1 MSIVTST
8 VLKEIGKAFSLKTA
22 NDLEMF
28 DDLWEVY
35 QIGNKYRRDNE
46 ERLAAA
52 VEEAY
57 TGLTDIVAGRKTS
70 ASHGLERVERTR
82 ATRLVIFSDH
92 HMTHSG
98 HRHNY
103 FNTFNAALYRD
114 VLKRYADDGVTL
126 VENGDVEE
134 LLIFE
139 PTIAEAEKRR
149 KLVRR
154 PTLGLDDIGTIDWSE
169 LDGIRVE
176 KRRQDLERMITDNRL
191 YYDSVRAFGRE
202 RYIKLS
208 GNHDRYASS
217 LLEGMIESVYWTGV
231 VKDVLLVDRPV
242 SGSRTRYLPEFVVT
256 HGHQFDHAC
265 VPPHANK
272 VGESISECISWAFQ
286 GPDRTWRISDTRNWT
301 KTGQKTFSNIL
312 SSVAAKP
319 ITTGHPDL
327 ELFLEILMS
336 HEIAWEYFENDDPYM
351 AFVREVC
358 TGDEFFKYRHM
369 DEDKLANALL
379 PKWAALERFPTLIC
393 GHTHEVR
400 DRSTFNNDA
409 AAGFKL
415 AGKAVPATLMP
426 PGTDNPDLY
435 TRYLNT
441 GSAGRFENLIWGV
454 EIDGSD
460 ASVVSWTNT
469 GTSGTIRPKKTAWRS
484 DDRGLLVGTDVPI

>member
-1 MSIVTST
+1 
-8 VLKEIGKAFSLKTA
+8 
-22 NDLEMF
+22 
-28 DDLWEVY
+28 
-35 QIGNKYRRDNE
+35 
-46 ERLAAA
+46 
-52 VEEAY
+52 
-57 TGLTDIVAGRKTS
+57 
-70 ASHGLERVERTR
+70 
-82 ATRLVIFSDH
+82 
-92 HMTHSG
+92 
-98 HRHNY
+98 
-103 FNTFNAALYRD
+103 
-114 VLKRYADDGVTL
+114 
-126 VENGDVEE
+126 
-134 LLIFE
+134 
-139 PTIAEAEKRR
+139 
-149 KLVRR
+149 
-154 PTLGLDDIGTIDWSE
+154 
-169 LDGIRVE
+169 VE

-202 RYIKLS
+202 QYIKLS

-217 LLEGMIESVYWTGV
+217 LLEGMIESAYWTGV

-242 SGSRTRYLPEFVVT
+242 SGSRTRYLPRFVVT

-272 VGESISECISWAFQ
+272 VGESISECISWGFQ

-301 KTGQKTFSNIL
+301 KTGQKTFSNVL

-400 DRSTFNNDA
+400 DQQPCGRRLQARGQGRAGDA
-409 AAGFKL
+409 HAARHRQLGPL
-415 AGKAVPATLMP
+415 HSVSQHGLRGPLRE
-426 PGTDNPDLY
+426 PDLGRGNRQLRRRGRVMDEHGDVGHHPAEKDRVAQRRPRLARGNGRPNLASLECLECGLCACWLCSVDD
-435 TRYLNT
+435 TRPPT
-441 GSAGRFENLIWGV
+441 VGASRLICAHHKNAAVVIVLQLLPRCRTQNRLVRAV
-454 EIDGSD
+454 E
-460 ASVVSWTNT
+460 V
-469 GTSGTIRPKKTAWRS
+469 
-484 DDRGLLVGTDVPI
+484 

>member
-46 ERLAAA
+46 ERMATA

-70 ASHGLERVERTR
+70 ASHGLERVGRTR
-82 ATRLVIFSDH
+82 ATRLVVFSDH

-154 PTLGLDDIGTIDWSE
+154 PTLGLDDIGTIDWAE

-231 VKDVLLVDRPV
+231 VKDVLLLDRPV
-242 SGSRTRYLPEFVVT
+242 SGSRTRDLPNPST
-256 HGHQFDHAC
+256 LTATSSTTPAC
-265 VPPHANK
+265 RRTPTRSASRSPSASR
-272 VGESISECISWAFQ
+272 GRSR
-286 GPDRTWRISDTRNWT
+286 GPTAPGASATRATGRRPGRRPSPTSSARWRPSRSRRAIPTWSC
-301 KTGQKTFSNIL
+301 FS
-312 SSVAAKP
+312 
-319 ITTGHPDL
+319 
-327 ELFLEILMS
+327 
-336 HEIAWEYFENDDPYM
+336 
-351 AFVREVC
+351 
-358 TGDEFFKYRHM
+358 
-369 DEDKLANALL
+369 
-379 PKWAALERFPTLIC
+379 RF
-393 GHTHEVR
+393 
-400 DRSTFNNDA
+400 
-409 AAGFKL
+409 
-415 AGKAVPATLMP
+415 
-426 PGTDNPDLY
+426 
-435 TRYLNT
+435 
-441 GSAGRFENLIWGV
+441 
-454 EIDGSD
+454 
-460 ASVVSWTNT
+460 
-469 GTSGTIRPKKTAWRS
+469 
-484 DDRGLLVGTDVPI
+484 